1 MRGVG
6 RAQARQALRIFEK
19 DKPVRLIISV
29 LALSVLP
36 GCMADPAERVY
47 ANCVA
52 RLEAQLVDAEEAAAA
67 QDNAP
72 AQMIAQTAVESAR
85 KIGVAACEG
94 MRDACISDPEGAIC
108 KAAVKTYQ

>member
-1 MRGVG
+1 M
-6 RAQARQALRIFEK
+6 
-19 DKPVRLIISV
+19 RLIACV
-29 LALSVLP
+29 LALSLLP
-36 GCMADPAERVY
+36 GCMSDPAERVY

-52 RLEAQLVDAEEAAAA
+52 RLEAQLVDAEKAAAA

-94 MRDACISDPEGAIC
+94 MRDSCKADPEGSIC
-108 KAAVKTYQ
+108 KAAMKTYQ

>member
-1 MRGVG
+1 MR
-6 RAQARQALRIFEK
+6 LLTC
-19 DKPVRLIISV
+19 LI
-29 LALSVLP
+29 ALSTLA
-36 GCMADPAERVY
+36 GCSVDPAERVY
-47 ANCVA
+47 ANCVS
-52 RLEAQLVDAEEAAAA
+52 RLEAQLAEAETAASA

-94 MRDACISDPEGAIC
+94 MRDACRENPEGSVC